1 MFEKFAG
8 NTRRA
13 VAYAL
18 QEAHRSGTSRIG
30 CEHLL
35 IGLAHDRSG
44 PAADA
49 LTDAG
54 LSVSRLRRLMPGQP
68 APDLLDAGAL
78 ASIGID
84 LDAVREAAEQSFGP
98 GALDRPGRSRATGSV
113 RTRLTSDAKTAIELA
128 TRAAVA
134 NKSRTISS
142 GHVLIGIID
151 QGSNDAIAMLTAAE
165 LRPADL
171 RADVAR
177 RLAEAS

>member
-1 MFEKFAG
+1 MFEKFAV

-13 VAYAL
+13 VVYAL
-18 QEAHRSGTSRIG
+18 EEAHRSGTSRIG

-54 LSVSRLRRLMPGQP
+54 LTVSRLRQLMPGQP
-68 APDLLDAGAL
+68 APDLLDADSL

-98 GALDRPGRSRATGSV
+98 GALDRPGRRAKGSA
-113 RTRLTSDAKTAIELA
+113 RTRLTSDAKTALELA

-134 NKSRTISS
+134 GHSRTISS
-142 GHVLIGIID
+142 GHMLLGIID
-151 QGSNDAIAMLTAAE
+151 QGSNDAIAMLSAAE
-165 LRPADL
+165 LQPADL